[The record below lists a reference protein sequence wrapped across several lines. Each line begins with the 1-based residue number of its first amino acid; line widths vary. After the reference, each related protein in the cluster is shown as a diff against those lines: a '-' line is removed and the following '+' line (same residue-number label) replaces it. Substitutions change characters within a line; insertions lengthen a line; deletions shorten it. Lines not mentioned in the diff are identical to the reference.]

1 MSSRVNSFLKFRV
14 RWKAFRLCWL
24 LLLVQPSLQDSNS
37 SGPTAVF
44 NSSVSDLL
52 EALATDSSGNVNN
65 HDSTE
70 ATEMTTEISTSQSQ
84 EDLNQTSPTRLLES
98 DGQGFSESTP
108 GFNTSAGTLP
118 ETMTTNSDDG
128 DDRDSYGTEDKNG
141 SIWTIPAGSI
151 KDGLGE
157 STPGF
162 NTSVDT
168 LEEAEIIDLRNE
180 GKDKEFT
187 EKQGNKGE
195 YGENDSQSQIDRVTS
210 TILKASF
217 EDGFSE
223 SAPGFSTSAET
234 SAETLMVDSNDEGDD
249 RNSYE
254 TQGSNTTTST
264 IPTESIENGIAQK
277 GAFLLAEIVLF
288 VFGIASL
295 LSYQGIPYAYFF
307 SDVNGRELPSNRMSS
322 GAPES
327 NSSHNDSIRTQTKS
341 EYIETKVV
349 ELQTL
354 SSIGTLQEEGL
365 PPATIAATIF
375 GILFILALVIGV
387 SIMFIR
393 RRRRMRG
400 LKFNI
405 ALVECDDV
413 NPEIPSAF

>member
-98 DGQGFSESTP
+98 DGQ
-108 GFNTSAGTLP
+108 
-118 ETMTTNSDDG
+118 
-128 DDRDSYGTEDKNG
+128 
-141 SIWTIPAGSI
+141 
-151 KDGLGE
+151 
-157 STPGF
+157 
-162 NTSVDT
+162 
-168 LEEAEIIDLRNE
+168 
-180 GKDKEFT
+180 
-187 EKQGNKGE
+187 
-195 YGENDSQSQIDRVTS
+195 
-210 TILKASF
+210 
-217 EDGFSE
+217 GFSE